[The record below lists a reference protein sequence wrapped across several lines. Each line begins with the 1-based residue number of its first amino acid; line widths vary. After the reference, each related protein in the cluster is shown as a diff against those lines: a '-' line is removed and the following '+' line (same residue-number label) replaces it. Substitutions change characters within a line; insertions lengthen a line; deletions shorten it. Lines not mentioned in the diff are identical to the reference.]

1 MSGVTRQDRGEKRR
15 IEVLE
20 ATLRVLARSGPR
32 GVTHRAVAAE
42 AKTSLRATTY
52 YFSSRDQ
59 LLTEALLHYADK
71 AVARFDNLQFPLPK
85 KAPDAIDG
93 AAHMLAHTVLSD
105 LEDDRVGL
113 TAEYELVLEIGRNPS
128 LEPAYRSWQA
138 RLESILVGYG
148 EMFGALNPERDA
160 RLVLAALR
168 GLEIEA
174 LSRPSE
180 LADHDDLAGVFRR
193 LLGALYETDH
203 A

>member
-1 MSGVTRQDRGEKRR
+1 MSGVTRQERGAQRR
-15 IEVLE
+15 AAVLD
-20 ATLRVLARSGPR
+20 AALRVLARLGPR

-42 AKTSLRATTY
+42 AGTSLRATTY

-71 AVARFDNLQFPLPK
+71 AVARFDELQVPLPEA
-85 KAPDAIDG
+85 APDAIDG
-93 AAHMLAHTVLSD
+93 AAHMLAHTVISD

-138 RLESILVGYG
+138 RLEGILIGYG
-148 EMFGALNPERDA
+148 ELFGASDPPRDA

-180 LADHDDLAGVFRR
+180 TPDRDDLAAVFRR
-193 LLGALYETDH
+193 LLRALYESDRG
-203 A
+203 

>member
-1 MSGVTRQDRGEKRR
+1 MSEVTRQERGQKRR
-15 IEVLE
+15 VEVLE
-20 ATLRVLARSGPR
+20 ATLKVLARSGPR

-42 AKTSLRATTY
+42 AGTSVRATTY
-52 YFSSRDQ
+52 YFSSREQ

-71 AVARFDNLQFPLPK
+71 AVARFDGLQVPLPERTT
-85 KAPDAIDG
+85 DAIDG

-138 RLESILVGYG
+138 RLESILIGYG
-148 EMFGALNPERDA
+148 ELFGALNPTRDA

-180 LADHDDLAGVFRR
+180 PANHDDLAAVFRR
-193 LLGALYETDH
+193 LLGALFDTDH